1 MKKMNLLVMSL
12 VSAAAL
18 SFSSCSNND
27 DLGGGAGTQS
37 QVDGFYMTLAIQT
50 PTNNGT
56 RTVGNKTE
64 SAKDV
69 EQAVNKGTFF
79 LVDQKGHIAFS
90 RVVDNS
96 TTADEDTKWNGAT
109 EKQNGTKLIN
119 IKVDKVAAGTTYKV
133 YFLAGGQTIP
143 ENANPAAFTFT
154 ATEKAGKFAEP
165 FATDNNFAMFNQNDQ
180 NVNGSGYTV
189 VFKSE
194 NKDKSIPAKVSYQKD
209 DKTEAVQNA
218 PIKIERITARID
230 APTSGA
236 ATTIVDYDGTKKLT
250 QAVKDAMADAKAK
263 VKSITLNKYA
273 IANLT
278 NKTNVM
284 QQWNKTSWDLLI
296 PDGTKPVWQTTNK
309 FGKDKLYADG
319 GFKTTAEAPINYV
332 LENNSTTDPTKM
344 YFEYKVTLD
353 DTKFKNKAGEV
364 MPADYTGTNPYAGT
378 FYRYNNIIFTSFAQ
392 IFNHYADVTDIFGK
406 GVDATAMKA
415 NLDKIFAMAEGTAK
429 EQALEKFRND
439 YDIEVFV
446 KGMTYYQQEIVDKN
460 ILAEGKSLIQRNT
473 IYKVNVDKIF
483 NIGVQVPNGED
494 EIEKK
499 SLFYLSVT
507 VSVNPWVLNTQNVS
521 LGD

>member
-18 SFSSCSNND
+18 SFSSCSSND
-27 DLGGGAGTQS
+27 DLAGGAGTQS

-50 PTNNGT
+50 PTSNGT

-69 EQAVNKGTFF
+69 EQAVTKGTFF
-79 LVDQKGHIAFS
+79 LVDEKGHIAFS
-90 RVVDNS
+90 RNVNSSSQDVD
-96 TTADEDTKWNGAT
+96 EKWDGAT

-133 YFLAGGQTIP
+133 YFLAGDQPIP
-143 ENANPAAFTFT
+143 ADVNPAAHTFT
-154 ATEKAGKFAEP
+154 ATETAGKFAEP
-165 FATDNNFAMFNQNDQ
+165 FATANNFAMFNQNDK
-180 NVNGSGYTV
+180 NVNGNGYTV
-189 VFKSE
+189 VFTKD
-194 NKDKSIPAKVSYQKD
+194 NKDKEHPAQVTYKKD
-209 DKTEAVQNA
+209 NDTEAVPNA

-230 APTSGA
+230 APTSET
-236 ATTIVDYDGTKKLT
+236 ATTIVDYDGTKELT

-284 QQWNKTSWDLLI
+284 QQWNTTWDLQI
-296 PDGTKPVWQTTNK
+296 PAGTTPVWQITDN
-309 FGKDKLYADG
+309 FGGKKLYADG
-319 GFKTTAEAPINYV
+319 GFKTATEAPNNYV

-344 YFEYKVTLD
+344 YFEYKVTLND
-353 DTKFKNKAGEV
+353 DLAKDGV
-364 MPADYTGTNPYAGT
+364 ADFTDGT
-378 FYRYNNIIFTSFAQ
+378 FYRYNNIIFSSFKQ
-392 IFNHYADVTDIFGK
+392 IFQKYNDVADIFAPGK
-406 GVDATAMKA
+406 TADAMKGELKTILEMPA
-415 NLDKIFAMAEGTAK
+415 GT
-429 EQALEKFRND
+429 ERETALKTFRET
-439 YDIEVFV
+439 YDIEVFD
-446 KGMTYYQQEIVDKN
+446 KGMTYYQKEIVDKN
-460 ILAEGKSLIQRNT
+460 ILAAGKSLIQRNT

-499 SLFYLSVT
+499 SLFYLEVT
-507 VSVNPWVLNTQNVS
+507 VSVNPWVLNTQNVE

>member
-1 MKKMNLLVMSL
+1 MKKMNLLTMSL

-69 EQAVNKGTFF
+69 EQAVTKGTFF

-90 RVVDNS
+90 RQVNS
-96 TTADEDTKWNGAT
+96 SSTNEDEKWNGAT

-119 IKVDKVAAGTTYKV
+119 IKVDQVAAGTTYKV
-133 YFLAGGQTIP
+133 YFLAGDQTIP
-143 ENANPAAFTFT
+143 ANVDPAAYTFT
-154 ATEKAGKFAEP
+154 ATETVGEFAKP
-165 FATDNNFAMFNQNDQ
+165 FATANNFAMFNQNDA
-180 NVNGSGYTV
+180 NVNGNGYTV
-189 VFKSE
+189 VFTKD
-194 NKDKSIPAKVSYQKD
+194 NKDKSNPAKVNYQKD
-209 DKTEAVQNA
+209 KDTEAVPNA
-218 PIKIERITARID
+218 TIKIERITARID
-230 APTSGA
+230 APTSGT
-236 ATTIVDYDGTKKLT
+236 ATTIVAYDGTKTLT

-284 QQWNKTSWDLLI
+284 QKWNASWDLMI
-296 PDGTKPVWQTTNK
+296 PEGTTPVWQTTDK
-309 FGKDKLYADG
+309 FGKEKLYADG
-319 GFKTTAEAPINYV
+319 GFKTTTEAPNNYV
-332 LENNSTTDPTKM
+332 LENNSTTAPTKM
-344 YFEYKVTLD
+344 YFEYKVTLND
-353 DTKFKNKAGEV
+353 DLAKAGV
-364 MPADYTGTNPYAGT
+364 ADFTDGT
-378 FYRYNNIIFTSFAQ
+378 FYRYNNMIFSSFKQ
-392 IFNHYADVTDIFGK
+392 IFEKYNDVTDIFGTGKTADVMK
-406 GVDATAMKA
+406 GELKA
-415 NLDKIFAMAEGTAK
+415 ILDKPAGT
-429 EQALEKFRND
+429 ERETALETFRKT
-439 YDIEVFV
+439 YDIEVFD
-446 KGMTYYQQEIVDKN
+446 KGMTYYQKEIVDKN
-460 ILAEGKSLIQRNT
+460 ILAAGKSLIQRNT

-494 EIEKK
+494 EIDKK

-507 VSVNPWVLNTQNVS
+507 VSVNPWVLNTQNVE

>member
-1 MKKMNLLVMSL
+1 MNLLAMSL

-50 PTNNGT
+50 PTSNGT
-56 RTVGNKTE
+56 RTVPGADKTTAASTE
-64 SAKDV
+64 
-69 EQAVNKGTFF
+69 EQTVTKGTFF
-79 LVDQKGHIAFS
+79 LVDQNGHIAFS
-90 RVVDNS
+90 RPVDSSSKNE
-96 TTADEDTKWNGAT
+96 DETWNGAT

-119 IKVDKVAAGTTYKV
+119 IKVDKVVAGTTYKV
-133 YFLAGGQTIP
+133 YFLAGDQTIP
-143 ENANPAAFTFT
+143 ANEDPSTYTFT
-154 ATEKAGKFAEP
+154 ATETAGKFAEP
-165 FATDNNFAMFNQNDQ
+165 FATAYNFAMFNQNDK

-189 VFKSE
+189 VFESK
-194 NKDKSIPAKVSYQKD
+194 NKDKSTPAQVTYKKD
-209 DKTEAVQNA
+209 KDTKAEKNA
-218 PIKIERITARID
+218 TIKIERITARID

-236 ATTIVDYDGTKKLT
+236 ATTIVDYDGTKTLT

-284 QQWNKTSWDLLI
+284 QQWNTTSWDLII
-296 PDGTKPVWQTTNK
+296 PKGTKPVWQIANN
-309 FGKDKLYADG
+309 FGKEKLYADG
-319 GFKTTAEAPINYV
+319 GFKTATEAPNNYV

-364 MPADYTGTNPYAGT
+364 MPADYKGTDPYAGT

-406 GVDATAMKA
+406 GVDATAMKKE
-415 NLDKIFAMAEGTAK
+415 LDKIFAMEEGAAK
-429 EQALEKFRND
+429 EKALESFRNT

-446 KGMTYYQQEIVDKN
+446 KGMTYYQKEIVDKN

-507 VSVNPWVLNTQNVS
+507 VSVNPWVLNTQNVE

>member
-1 MKKMNLLVMSL
+1 MNLLAMSL

-69 EQAVNKGTFF
+69 EQAVTKGTFF

-90 RVVDNS
+90 RQVNS
-96 TTADEDTKWNGAT
+96 SSTNEDEKWDGAT

-133 YFLAGGQTIP
+133 YFLAGDQTIP
-143 ENANPAAFTFT
+143 TDADPATYTFP
-154 ATEKAGKFAEP
+154 ATETAGKFAEP
-165 FATDNNFAMFNQNDQ
+165 FATANNFAMFNQNDK

-189 VFKSE
+189 VFESK
-194 NKDKSIPAKVSYQKD
+194 NKDKAQPATVTYKKD
-209 DKTEAVQNA
+209 KDTEAVPNA
-218 PIKIERITARID
+218 TIKIERITARID
-230 APTSGA
+230 APTETA
-236 ATTIVDYDGTKKLT
+236 NTIVAYDGTKELT

-263 VKSITLNKYA
+263 VKSIKLNKYA

-284 QQWNKTSWDLLI
+284 QQWNATWDLLI
-296 PDGTKPVWQTTNK
+296 PDGTTPVWQITND
-309 FGKDKLYADG
+309 FGEKKLYADG
-319 GFKTTAEAPINYV
+319 GFKTTTEAPNNYV
-332 LENNSTTDPTKM
+332 LENNSTTAPTKM
-344 YFEYKVTLD
+344 YFEYKVTLND
-353 DTKFKNKAGEV
+353 ELTKAGV
-364 MPADYTGTNPYAGT
+364 ADFTDGT
-378 FYRYNNIIFTSFAQ
+378 FYRYNNIIFSSFKQ
-392 IFNHYADVTDIFGK
+392 IFEQYNDVTDIFGAGK
-406 GVDATAMKA
+406 TADVMMNELKA
-415 NLDKIFAMAEGTAK
+415 ILDMPAGT
-429 EQALEKFRND
+429 ERETALKTFRET
-439 YDIEVFV
+439 YDIEVFD
-446 KGMTYYQQEIVDKN
+446 KGMTYYQKEIVDKN
-460 ILAEGKSLIQRNT
+460 ILAAGKSLIQRNT

-483 NIGVQVPNGED
+483 NIGVQVPNDED
-494 EIEKK
+494 EIDKK

-507 VSVNPWVLNTQNVS
+507 VSVNPWVLNTQNVE

>member
-1 MKKMNLLVMSL
+1 MNLLAMSL

-18 SFSSCSNND
+18 SFSSCSNNE

-56 RTVGNKTE
+56 RTVPGADGTKT
-64 SAKDV
+64 ATPK
-69 EQAVNKGTFF
+69 EQTVTKGTFF
-79 LVDQKGHIAFS
+79 LVDQNGYVAFS
-90 RVVDNS
+90 RDVDSSSKNE
-96 TTADEDTKWNGAT
+96 DEKWNGAT
-109 EKQNGTKLIN
+109 ESQTGTKLIN

-133 YFLAGGQTIP
+133 YFLAGDNKVP
-143 ENANPAAFTFT
+143 EKTNPTTYVFE
-154 ATEKAGKFAEP
+154 ATSKFANP
-165 FATDNNFAMFNQNDQ
+165 FATDNNFAMFNQNDK

-189 VFKSE
+189 IFQNS
-194 NKDKSIPAKVSYQKD
+194 NKDKSNPAKVNYQKD
-209 DKTEAVQNA
+209 KDTEAVKNA

-230 APTSGA
+230 APTSGT
-236 ATTIVDYDGTKKLT
+236 ATTIVAYDGSKKLT

-296 PDGTKPVWQTTNK
+296 PDGTKPVWQITNV
-309 FGKDKLYADG
+309 FGEKKLYADG
-319 GFKTTAEAPINYV
+319 GFKTTTEAPNNYV

-344 YFEYKVTLD
+344 YFEYKVTLND
-353 DTKFKNKAGEV
+353 DLAKAGV
-364 MPADYTGTNPYAGT
+364 ADFTDGT
-378 FYRYNNIIFTSFAQ
+378 FYRYNNIIFSSFQQ
-392 IFNHYADVTDIFGK
+392 IFKKYNDVTDIFGAGKTADVMK
-406 GVDATAMKA
+406 GELKKILEMAAGKERETALK
-415 NLDKIFAMAEGTAK
+415 N
-429 EQALEKFRND
+429 FRET
-439 YDIEVFV
+439 YDIEVFD
-446 KGMTYYQQEIVDKN
+446 KGMTYYQKEIVDKN
-460 ILAEGKSLIQRNT
+460 ILEAGKSLIQRNT

-494 EIEKK
+494 EIDKK
-499 SLFYLSVT
+499 SLFYLNVT
-507 VSVNPWVLNTQNVS
+507 VSVNPWVLNTQNVE